1 MKPVRKQKKKHSC
14 HTPTGPLVSTF
25 DWRNLL
31 AAGGDLKGSA
41 EAGEAGSAGPAVDVV
56 ALLGARRLFLA
67 VSAMS
72 WLREEGERLLEL
84 MAREAEGEGRG
95 A

>member
-1 MKPVRKQKKKHSC
+1 M
-14 HTPTGPLVSTF
+14 
-25 DWRNLL
+25 
-31 AAGGDLKGSA
+31 
-41 EAGEAGSAGPAVDVV
+41 

-84 MAREAEGEGRG
+84 MAREVEGVGGG

>member
-14 HTPTGPLVSTF
+14 HTPSAPLVLTLA
-25 DWRNLL
+25 WRNRL
-31 AAGGDLKGSA
+31 AAGGDLNGSA
-41 EAGEAGSAGPAVDVV
+41 GAGDAGSAGPAVDVV

-84 MAREAEGEGRG
+84 MAREVEGVGGG